1 VSRAGKAGYDPHMAA
16 PGLNWSRAE
25 VKDATLVVSLEGELP
40 TGWKK
45 SFERTVTLLGG
56 GDWGQVQLKK
66 GSVRVSDVEAGTEEK
81 LRHFLESVVEQ
92 ANADHPPAEP
102 DSSATDDDD
111 ADAETD
117 ADDEADAPDTQMTER
132 FRSFAD

>member
-1 VSRAGKAGYDPHMAA
+1 MAA
-16 PGLNWSRAE
+16 PSLNWSGAE

-45 SFERTVTLLGG
+45 SFDRTVTLLRG
-56 GDWGQVQLKK
+56 GDWGKVQLKK

-92 ANADHPPAEP
+92 ANADHPPDEP
-102 DSSATDDDD
+102 DSDDRDEDEGDERQDDDD
-111 ADAETD
+111 ETD
-117 ADDEADAPDTQMTER
+117 GPDTQMTER

>member
-1 VSRAGKAGYDPHMAA
+1 MAA
-16 PGLNWSRAE
+16 PRLNWSGAE
-25 VKDATLVVSLEGELP
+25 VKDQTLVVSLEGELP
-40 TGWKK
+40 TGWRK

-56 GDWGQVQLKK
+56 GGWGQVQLKK
-66 GSVRVSDVEAGTEEK
+66 GSVRVSDVEPGTEEK

-102 DSSATDDDD
+102 DSSAADD
-111 ADAETD
+111 DAETD
-117 ADDEADAPDTQMTER
+117 ADDDADGPDTQMTER

>member
-1 VSRAGKAGYDPHMAA
+1 MAA
-16 PGLNWSRAE
+16 PSLNWSDAE

-45 SFERTVTLLGG
+45 SFDRTVTLLRG
-56 GDWGQVQLKK
+56 GDWGKVQLKK
-66 GSVRVSDVEAGTEEK
+66 GSVRVSDVEPDTEEK

-92 ANADHPPAEP
+92 ANADHPPDEP
-102 DSSATDDDD
+102 DSDDR
-111 ADAETD
+111 
-117 ADDEADAPDTQMTER
+117 DEADEGQDGDDEGDGPDTQMTER